1 MTGKST
7 AAECRIAVYAG
18 SFDPFTVGHADIVS
32 RGLALF
38 DRIIVAVGVNAEKAD
53 RHRSGSAVATIEQL
67 YADEP
72 RVSVAAYTGLTVDFA
87 RAAGAMALLRGV
99 RSVRD
104 FEYERDMADVN
115 MRLAGIDTV
124 ILFSRPD
131 LAAVSASLVRELQ
144 RYGAD
149 VSAFLPHKV

>member
-7 AAECRIAVYAG
+7 AAECRTAVFAG
-18 SFDPFTVGHADIVS
+18 SFNPFTAGHADIVE

-38 DRIIVAVGVNAEKAD
+38 DRIIVAVGINAAKGIEGHAAAAD
-53 RHRSGSAVATIEQL
+53 AIRAL
-67 YADEP
+67 YRDEP
-72 RVSVAAYTGLTVDFA
+72 RVEVALYEGLTVDFA
-87 RAAGAMALLRGV
+87 RAAGAAALLRGV

-124 ILFSRPD
+124 ILFSRPE
-131 LAAVSASLVRELQ
+131 LAAVSASLVRELAA
-144 RYGAD
+144 YGAD
-149 VSAFLPHKV
+149 TSPFLPKGR